1 MDTVVLMWTTFIV
14 SLVEFE
20 VLFYE
25 VFLLVIKSSSE
36 KLRNCKNQ

>member
-25 VFLLVIKSSSE
+25 VFLLVIVMIHSLQHHK
-36 KLRNCKNQ
+36 KY